1 MEISAGAIEIINTAR
16 FNPRDPESI
25 ERLIQKHGTA
35 VAAEAIA
42 VLAQVIPQ
50 NSGIPFI
57 PKR

>member
-16 FNPRDPESI
+16 FNPHDLESI

-35 VAAEAIA
+35 VAAETIA

-50 NSGIPFI
+50 NSVLPFI
-57 PKR
+57 SKR